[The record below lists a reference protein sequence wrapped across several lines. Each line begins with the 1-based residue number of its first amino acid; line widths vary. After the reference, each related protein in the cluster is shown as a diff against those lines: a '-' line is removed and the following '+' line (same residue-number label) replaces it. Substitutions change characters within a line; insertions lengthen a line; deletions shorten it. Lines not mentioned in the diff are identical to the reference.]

1 VTRAALGLLLSFA
14 LAAPAWG
21 GHGENVDVPP
31 ATRRFAGTV
40 TAVGAPD
47 TKGDVLSFKVSV
59 QEEAVPPLIAIR
71 KADAI
76 AKSEFVLAEVH
87 SWRVTFVS
95 GALLGNAY
103 HVASNTATE
112 VTVVDLYRH
121 GPLNELKV
129 GDRFFVEEIYF
140 QRRD

>member
-1 VTRAALGLLLSFA
+1 MRAAVVLSLLLTFA
-14 LAAPAWG
+14 PPTWG
-21 GHGENVDVPP
+21 GHGDTEVPP
-31 ATRRFAGTV
+31 STRRFAGTV
-40 TAVGAPD
+40 TAVGTPD
-47 TKGDVLSFKVSV
+47 TKGDILSFRVAV
-59 QEEAVPPLIAIR
+59 QEEAVPPLIALR

-95 GALLGNAY
+95 GELIGSAY
-103 HVASNTATE
+103 HVAANTPTE

-121 GPLNELKV
+121 GPLNGLKA